1 MGEAK
6 RRGTYQER
14 VRQAKKNNIP
24 SFIKQ
29 LDIDSDN
36 NITYDKS
43 DLVSSQCAFID
54 NIIKVW
60 KDNGQLENKKD
71 LYSYVF
77 YGKKD
82 DFSGVLLE
90 GLKDGV
96 DPDKAFRESQDMFF
110 ARYWGTTNQAVSLS
124 AEYCDKVIE
133 ESGFGAP
140 IGAKLTDSKH
150 DFSNFAIAVAYNR
163 MYSRI
168 AKTQMGDL
176 CPPECDPDS
185 ELYNEQFIPKVKEAL
200 SKFNIVIECDWR
212 PGSVHTT
219 FKQAA

>member
-14 VRQAKKNNIP
+14 VQKAKKNNIP

-43 DLVSSQCAFID
+43 DLVSSQCGFID
-54 NIIKVW
+54 SCINVW

-71 LYSYVF
+71 LFSYVF
-77 YGKKD
+77 YGNKD

-96 DPDKAFRESQDMFF
+96 DPDKAFRQSQDMFF

-124 AEYCDKVIE
+124 AEYCDKIM
-133 ESGFGAP
+133 SGTEFVPVGT
-140 IGAKLTDSKH
+140 KLDDIKKH
-150 DFSNFAIAVAYNR
+150 EYTNFAIAVAHMR
-163 MYSRI
+163 ALSTI
-168 AKTQMGDL
+168 TKQQIGDL
-176 CPPECDPDS
+176 CPPECDPDHR
-185 ELYNEQFIPKVKEAL
+185 LYNEQFIPKVQEAL
-200 SKFNIVIECDWR
+200 RQFGIVIECDWR
-212 PGSVHTT
+212 PGLVQTT
-219 FKQAA
+219 FKKAA